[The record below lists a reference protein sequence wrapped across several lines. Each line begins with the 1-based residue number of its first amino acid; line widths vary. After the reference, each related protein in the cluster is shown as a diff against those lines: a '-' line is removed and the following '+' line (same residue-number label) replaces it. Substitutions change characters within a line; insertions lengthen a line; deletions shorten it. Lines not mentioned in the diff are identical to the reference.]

1 MIYSQLHWP
10 IEVRVHLEL
19 LNQAGDHHHV
29 VKTENWKTQ
38 KFTILLL
45 LQKHNCELERKG
57 DGVSYMVNDCIKFR
71 IQVTV
76 L

>member
-1 MIYSQLHWP
+1 MK
-10 IEVRVHLEL
+10 VKVHLEL

-29 VKTENWKTQ
+29 VKIDNWKTQ
-38 KFTILLL
+38 RSTKTLLLLLL
-45 LQKHNCELERKG
+45 LQRPYCELEKKG
-57 DGVSYMVNDCIKFR
+57 DGVSYVGNDCVKFR